1 MRISDWSSDV
11 CSSDLPYCFQALK
24 LRIII
29 IPIGVQS
36 LGTSSLAIPPLGIG
50 LKSLSVLRNMRELR
64 GVPTVHNHHLP
75 CIEAGVV
82 GREEHA
88 SRGNVHGTAQERGQD
103 RKSAGEGESVPVRVD
118 SGGG

>member
-1 MRISDWSSDV
+1 MIRRPPRSTRTDT
-11 CSSDLPYCFQALK
+11 LFPYTTLFRSFQALK

-50 LKSLSVLRNMRELR
+50 LKSLSVLRNMREMR

-82 GREEHA
+82 GREEHD
-88 SRGNVHGTAQERGQD
+88 SRGHVHGIAQERGQ
-103 RKSAGEGESVPVRVD
+103 
-118 SGGG
+118 